1 MKYKRNCLIISMM
14 VMALILLLLA
24 NDYILADSRSE
35 SALEVSSFTDLA
47 SNYLHIGGPTVIA
60 AGHPV
65 TLRQQDDAYYAFLPA
80 ACKDNAELVSNI
92 PEGIDSSSI
101 VWMYSDHI
109 PAVFID
115 TLTGSS
121 ESINSDKDCREP
133 ATITVLEPNGKVSL
147 YQPLEYIKSRG
158 NSSYLQFD
166 KKPYQ
171 IKFVD
176 TVPLLGMEEGKTWIF
191 SANASDPSLLRNA
204 LARNLANHLGL
215 AQSDPGVFVDLYL
228 NGEYVGNY
236 YVTEKVEVKENR
248 LPLTDLE
255 AATKNAN
262 VHKDLSSYETLWT
275 EKTKA
280 RDIPY
285 NPKDITGGYLIER
298 DFGNRFLTEVQEN
311 DSYFI
316 TDAEE
321 CFILQ
326 FPSNASAKQVAYIND
341 YIQSAENAILSPD
354 GIDPDTESSYD
365 DLIDV
370 DSFVR
375 KYLLEEVTANYDGGV
390 ASSFFYKD
398 SDRVDGKLYAGPIW
412 DYDVTFGNTPFY
424 LGNLSDKPDKL
435 TKLAA
440 HENTSPWFCALYE
453 KPDFYE
459 NITDCYETEISSY
472 LTKLTEQVLPELTD
486 TIAASAEMDRIR
498 WQDQYLE
505 NNEGKESLEES
516 ITFLSDYITD
526 RKAFLDRV
534 WIEEEPVYEVTLY
547 IDDVI
552 YDIFSVFE
560 GETLPEFPSPKL
572 SYADFQGW
580 MAEDGSVPDYTAPVY
595 EDTDFHALLK

>member
-14 VMALILLLLA
+14 VIALIFLLLA
-24 NDYILADSRSE
+24 NDYILAGSRSE
-35 SALEVSSFTDLA
+35 TALEVSSFTDRA
-47 SNYLHIGGPTVIA
+47 SDYLHIDEPAVIA

-65 TLRQQDDAYYAFLPA
+65 TLRQQDEFYYVFLPA
-80 ACKDNAELVSNI
+80 ACKDNADLVSNI
-92 PEGIDSSSI
+92 PEGIDPSSI
-101 VWMYSDHI
+101 VWMYSEHI

-121 ESINSDKDCREP
+121 ESINSDKECKEP
-133 ATITVLEPNGKVSL
+133 ATITVLEPDGEVSL
-147 YQPLEYIKSRG
+147 YQPLEYIKGRG
-158 NSSYLQFD
+158 NSSYQQFD

-176 TVPLLGMEEGKTWIF
+176 TVPLLGMDEGKTWIF
-191 SANASDPSLLRNA
+191 STNASDSSLLRNA
-204 LARNLANHLGL
+204 LARDLANHLGL
-215 AQSDPGVFVDLYL
+215 AQSDPGVFIDLYL

-255 AATKNAN
+255 TATENAN
-262 VHKDLSSYETLWT
+262 VHKDLSSYEALWT

-285 NPKDITGGYLIER
+285 DPKDITGGYLIER
-298 DFGNRFLTEVQEN
+298 DFSNRFLTEVHEYG
-311 DSYFI
+311 SYFI
-316 TDAEE
+316 TDMEE

-326 FPSNASAKQVAYIND
+326 FPSYASAKQVAYIND
-341 YIQSAENAILSPD
+341 YVQHVENSILSPE
-354 GIDPDTESSYD
+354 GIDPDTGSSYD
-365 DLIDV
+365 ELIDE

-412 DYDVTFGNTPFY
+412 DYDLTFGNTPFF
-424 LGNLSDKPDKL
+424 LGDLSDKPDKL

-440 HENTSPWFCALYE
+440 HEYTSAWFCALYE

-459 NITDCYETEISSY
+459 KITDCYKTEISSY
-472 LTKLTEQVLPELTD
+472 LTQLTEQVLPELTD

-505 NNEGKESLEES
+505 NNGKSESLNES
-516 ITFLSDYITD
+516 IAFLSGYITD

-534 WIEEEPVYEVTLY
+534 WIEKIPVYQVTLY
-547 IDDVI
+547 IDNAI
-552 YDIFSVFE
+552 YDTFSVFE
-560 GETLPEFPSPKL
+560 GEPLPEFPSPEL
-572 SYADFQGW
+572 SYADFQNW
-580 MAEDGSVPDYTAPVY
+580 VAEDGSVPDYTVPVY
-595 EDTDFHALLK
+595 EDIDFHALLK

>member
-1 MKYKRNCLIISMM
+1 MKYKRNCLIISVM
-14 VMALILLLLA
+14 VIALIFLLAA

-35 SALEVSSFTDLA
+35 AALEVSSFTDLDFD
-47 SNYLHIGGPTVIA
+47 YLHIGEPTVIA

-65 TLRQQDDAYYAFLPA
+65 TLWQQDGIYYAFLPA
-80 ACKDNAELVSNI
+80 ACKDNADLISNI
-92 PEGIDSSSI
+92 PEGIDASSI
-101 VWMYSDHI
+101 VWMYSEHI

-115 TLTGSS
+115 TVSGSS
-121 ESINSDKDCREP
+121 ESINNDKECKEP
-133 ATITVLEPNGKVSL
+133 ATITVLEPDGEVSL
-147 YQPLEYIKSRG
+147 YQPLEYIKGRG
-158 NSSYLQFD
+158 NTSYLEFD

-171 IKFVD
+171 IKFTD

-204 LARNLANHLGL
+204 LARDLADHLEL

-236 YVTEKVEVKENR
+236 YVTEKIEIKENR

-255 AATKNAN
+255 TATENAN
-262 VHKDLSSYETLWT
+262 VHKDLSSYEALWT

-285 NPKDITGGYLIER
+285 DPKDITGGYLIER

-311 DSYFI
+311 GSYFI

-326 FPSNASAKQVAYIND
+326 FPSYASAKQVAYIND
-341 YIQSAENAILSPD
+341 YVQHVENAILSPD
-354 GIDPDTESSYD
+354 GIDSATGSTYD
-365 DLIDV
+365 ELINT

-398 SDRVDGKLYAGPIW
+398 SDKVDGKLYAGPIW
-412 DYDVTFGNTPFY
+412 DYDVSFGNTPAY
-424 LGNLSDKPDKL
+424 LGSLSDQPDKL
-435 TKLAA
+435 SKLAA
-440 HENTSPWFCALYE
+440 HEYASPWFCALYE

-472 LTKLTEQVLPELTD
+472 LTKLTEQILPELTD

-498 WQDQYLE
+498 WQDQYMKNSDGE
-505 NNEGKESLEES
+505 ESLEES
-516 ITFLSDYITD
+516 IAFLSDYITD

-534 WIEEEPVYEVTLY
+534 WIEKIPVYQVTLY

-552 YDIFSVFE
+552 YDTFSVFE
-560 GETLPEFPSPKL
+560 GETLPEFPSPEL
-572 SYADFQGW
+572 SYADFQSW
-580 MAEDGSVPDYTAPVY
+580 MAEDGSAPDFYAPVY
-595 EDTDFHALLK
+595 EDMDFHALLK

>member
-1 MKYKRNCLIISMM
+1 MKYKRNCLIIS
-14 VMALILLLLA
+14 VMIIALIFLLVA

-35 SALEVSSFTDLA
+35 AALEVSSFTDRTF
-47 SNYLHIGGPTVIA
+47 NYLHIDDPTVIA

-65 TLRQQDDAYYAFLPA
+65 TLWWQDEFYYAFLPA
-80 ACKDNAELVSNI
+80 ACKSNVDLI
-92 PEGIDSSSI
+92 SNVPQGIDSSSI
-101 VWMYSDHI
+101 VWMYSEHI

-115 TLTGSS
+115 TVSGSS
-121 ESINSDKDCREP
+121 ESINSDKECKEP
-133 ATITVLEPNGKVSL
+133 ATITVLEPDGEVSL
-147 YQPLEYIKSRG
+147 YQPLEYIKGRG
-158 NSSYLQFD
+158 NSTYLQFD

-171 IKFVD
+171 IKFTE
-176 TVPLLGMEEGKTWIF
+176 TVPFLGMKEGKTWIF

-204 LARNLANHLGL
+204 LARDLANHLEL

-255 AATKNAN
+255 TATENAN
-262 VHKDLSSYETLWT
+262 VHKDLGSYETLWT

-280 RDIPY
+280 KDIPY
-285 NPKDITGGYLIER
+285 DPKDITGGYLIER

-311 DSYFI
+311 GSYFI

-326 FPSNASAKQVAYIND
+326 FPSYASAKQVAYIND
-341 YIQSAENAILSPD
+341 YVQSTENAILSPD
-354 GIDPDTESSYD
+354 GIDSVTGSSYD
-365 DLIDV
+365 ELIDT

-398 SDRVDGKLYAGPIW
+398 SDRVDGRLYAGPIW
-412 DYDVTFGNTPFY
+412 DYDVTFGNTPFF

-440 HENTSPWFCALYE
+440 HEYTSPWFCALYE

-459 NITDCYETEISSY
+459 SITDCYETEISSY
-472 LTKLTEQVLPELTD
+472 LTNLTEQVLPEFTD

-498 WQDQYLE
+498 WQDQYMK
-505 NNEGKESLEES
+505 NNDGKESLEES
-516 ITFLSDYITD
+516 IAFLSDYITG

-534 WIEEEPVYEVTLY
+534 WIEKIPVYQVTLY

-552 YDIFSVFE
+552 YDTFSVFE
-560 GETLPEFPSPKL
+560 GETLPEFPSPEL
-572 SYADFQGW
+572 TYADFQEW
-580 MAEDGSVPDYTAPVY
+580 VAEDGSAPNYTAPVY
-595 EDTDFHALLK
+595 EDIEFHALVK